1 MLIINRTD
9 PPGINIDINLPMI
22 QGELGSGCVKASIYC
37 SVAEPEPPG
46 AATFRAAPEPI
57 FFLVG
62 AGSRS
67 RLF

>member
-1 MLIINRTD
+1 MVHPNTLDLD
-9 PPGINIDINLPMI
+9 PEFCPNLDSDSGICY
-22 QGELGSGCVKASIYC
+22 QYC
-37 SVAEPEPPG
+37 DKYSVAEPEPPG

>member
-1 MLIINRTD
+1 M
-9 PPGINIDINLPMI
+9 NIYVNLNVVI
-22 QGELGSGCVKASIYC
+22 

>member
-1 MLIINRTD
+1 MATSETVQ
-9 PPGINIDINLPMI
+9 PGTRIETVGGGN
-22 QGELGSGCVKASIYC
+22 

-46 AATFRAAPEPI
+46 AAPFRTAPEPEPI

-62 AGSRS
+62 ARSRS